1 MLRAIGYRG
10 YGMQLH
16 ILGSGGYHP
25 SSTRHTLCSV
35 IPEAGLILDAGT
47 AFFRLQPFLDGG
59 PWHIFL
65 THAHLDHIVG
75 LTYYWSLSQQ
85 SKIGPITVWGSENTL
100 RAVKELLFSEP
111 LFPKM
116 PPYQFVSV
124 YPQKVLTIDAERPGC
139 KAFQAMPISLSHPG
153 GSLGYLFQIHG
164 KSVAYITDTTLEAMP
179 TYHKAIQNVDILLH
193 EAFYPTGYE
202 EMAQRT
208 GHVTIRQA
216 AEVAQ
221 SVGAKRLIVV
231 HINPLINCDPDQWQA
246 ELNEIFP
253 HGIIATDNLVVDI

>member
-1 MLRAIGYRG
+1 
-10 YGMQLH
+10 MQLH

-47 AFFRLQPFLDGG
+47 AFFRLEPFLNKK

-65 THAHLDHIVG
+65 THAHLDHVIG
-75 LTYYWSLSQQ
+75 LTYYWSLCQQ
-85 SKIGPITVWGSENTL
+85 KEIGPITIWGSENTL

-111 LFPKM
+111 LFPQI
-116 PPYQFVSV
+116 PPYQFACVC
-124 YPQKVLTIDAERPGC
+124 PQKALTINAERPECGTIH
-139 KAFQAMPISLSHPG
+139 ATPVSLSHPG
-153 GSLGYLFQIHG
+153 GSLGYVFQING
-164 KSVAYITDTTLEAMP
+164 KSIAYITDTTLEAMP
-179 TYHKAIQNVDILLH
+179 TYHKAIQNADILLH

-202 EMAQRT
+202 EMAERT
-208 GHVTIRQA
+208 GHVTIHQA

-221 SVGAKRLIVV
+221 SVRAKRLVVV
-231 HINPLINCDPDQWQA
+231 HINPLINRDPDQWQA

-253 HGIIATDNLVVDI
+253 NGIIATDNLVVDI